1 MDIRWLIALAPRTDR
16 EPGRAKRAPVDWR
29 RYAAE
34 VRRARRRLPRYE
46 HPLVVRVAVS
56 VLFAVAGASLLQ
68 AFGVGV
74 SSSLRDLGA
83 GVAGT
88 LPKAQE
94 AQLVLGETPVTIS
107 AAPVLVGLP
116 DFTRTNEVRIAGKVP
131 DFAVRPGR
139 QIALT
144 VNGRLVATYVI
155 GADGRFGGGPI
166 TLPDGPSTITAT
178 LVEGQAEIAAT
189 SGTVVVDRVPPALEV
204 TRPRANDT
212 VDGPDVIVEGKTEAG
227 ADVSVNDRAVRPNPD
242 GTFTERVAAPVGPLV
257 LTIVAR
263 DKAGNETKTQLSI
276 TVRQPAQTPTAGTV
290 LAVTLDRTKVRPG
303 ETVVAKV
310 TATQDGRPRADLAV
324 TLQVGVITIGTYKTD
339 LAGTASIGFAAPNHE
354 VDDVAVVIL
363 GGGASARA
371 TLTVSA
377 K

>member
-276 TVRQPAQTPTAGTV
+276 TVRQPAQTTTAGTV